1 MRFFHCFNSDKRKG
15 RDSVRIGFFPSLL
28 FWLILSF
35 SFPAAA
41 GFVPKLSD
49 KRFSAELDA
58 MTAEYDKDVT
68 RQQAARNPY
77 INERL
82 IVKSYV
88 TLDPKVYGAIDA
100 IRDRDGHYILQF
112 SSSAAAR
119 RAQKRLE
126 KEDSTIYVEPD
137 YPMFAQDME
146 SYDAQD
152 SHMLQ
157 AQEAKSWGVGYT
169 SCDQYAASLTG
180 SQGTVKV
187 AVLDTGIRTTH
198 EMFRG
203 RLSLLN
209 QSTAAVSD
217 VQGHGTAVAGV
228 VADCTQGLSQ
238 IQIVPVR
245 VLKENGNGTSSDVGD
260 SIKAI
265 SGKVQVINLSLVSE
279 TQSTQMLLLEQIR
292 DAVRA
297 GSVVVIAAG
306 NQNDSALNHPPA
318 NIKDTDASGVVV
330 VGGCNRYGKPYYN
343 SNFGESVDLSAPGE
357 EIYCAS
363 KDGDQKYAYKTGT
376 SFSAPC
382 VSAAAAMLLLNNRSL
397 KPAEIE
403 KLLEQNVK
411 SFSGSV
417 AHYYGTGI
425 LELKAAAAQ
434 REAQNEAERKAA
446 AEAQRKALEAARAEA
461 ERKAQAALAEA
472 QRKAQE
478 AQAEAQRKAQ
488 EEALARLRS
497 SHPAANVNYQVPL
510 KKKQQT
516 DRLRVLGLTGG
527 DGVIS
532 WTSSDPSRV
541 TVSGNPDGT
550 CIVTAGRKTG
560 KAVITASCRSGK
572 TVSFRIK
579 VQKKKVRTKKILVS
593 PRKISMA
600 AGKTLPLE
608 AVPYPITSVDRVK
621 YSSRN
626 PGVVQVDASGLL
638 MAGSAGST
646 TVTIRSGGKKIRI
659 QAVVY

>member
-1 MRFFHCFNSDKRKG
+1 MRFFHCLNLDKREG

-28 FWLILSF
+28 FWLILSV

-146 SYDAQD
+146 SYGAQD
-152 SHMLQ
+152 SYMLQ
-157 AQEAKSWGVGYT
+157 AQEVKSWGVSYT
-169 SCDQYAASLTG
+169 GCDQYAASLTG

-209 QSTAAVSD
+209 QSTDAVSD

-228 VADCTQGLSQ
+228 VAECTQGLSQ
-238 IQIVPVR
+238 IQIVPVK
-245 VLKENGNGTSSDVGD
+245 VLDKEGNGDSSTVADR
-260 SIKAI
+260 IREI
-265 SGKVQVINLSLVSE
+265 SGKVQVINLSMVSPNRTE
-279 TQSTQMLLLEQIR
+279 NSSRIMEAVR
-292 DAVRA
+292 YAVRA

-306 NQNDSALNHPPA
+306 NQNDDTRYYPPA
-318 NIKDTDASGVVV
+318 NIKDTDVQGVIVV
-330 VGGCNRYGKPYYN
+330 SGCNKDGECYGNY
-343 SNFGESVDLSAPGE
+343 GDSVDLSAPGVGIE
-357 EIYCAS
+357 CACFT
-363 KDGDQKYAYKTGT
+363 GDQKYEQKTGT

-397 KPAEIE
+397 KPAEVE

-411 SFSGSV
+411 NFSGSV

-425 LELKAAAAQ
+425 LDLKAAAAQ

-446 AEAQRKALEAARAEA
+446 AEAERKAQEAARAEA
-461 ERKAQAALAEA
+461 ERKAQEAARAEA
-472 QRKAQE
+472 ERKAQE
-478 AQAEAQRKAQ
+478 AARAEAERKAA
-488 EEALARLRS
+488 EAKLLAS
-497 SHPAANVNYQVPL
+497 KPYANVDDLIPL
-510 KKKQQT
+510 KKKQRT
-516 DRLRVLGLTGG
+516 DRLKVMGLTGG
-527 DGVIS
+527 DYVVS
-532 WTSSDPSRV
+532 WASSDAGKV
-541 TVSGNPDGT
+541 TVSGNPDGS

-560 KAVITASCRSGK
+560 KAVITASCKSGK
-572 TVSFRIK
+572 TVTFRIK
-579 VQKKKVRTKKILVS
+579 VQKKKIRT
-593 PRKISMA
+593 RKIRIPSKKVSIA
-600 AGKTLPLE
+600 AGQSLE
-608 AVPYPITSVDRVK
+608 LDVQPFPITSVDKVK
-621 YSSRN
+621 YTSKN
-626 PGVVQVDASGLL
+626 PGVVRVDASGILT
-638 MAGSAGST
+638 AKAPGD
-646 TVTIRSGGKKIRI
+646 
-659 QAVVY
+659 AVVVVKSGSKKVKVKVTVY